1 MRKNFILWLLC
12 LSTCLISGCSSKMVM
27 FISANINPLPSH
39 TLRLSD
45 GYVATYYSIQ
55 KGNPDITDT
64 LLFFV
69 GGSGHVS
76 HNYYLESY
84 FSQLQGN
91 IRIYALQKP
100 HVGHRET
107 GVFEA
112 SEAFDRS
119 NYYAQL
125 VKDQAEFIR
134 SILNRDRSV
143 EKRVVVFGVSEG
155 GNIAAQL
162 AAEIQQVTHLVT
174 LGSGGMVGI
183 DEFRLWGKAHNIDF
197 DRLYQEVK
205 KHPDSITHRALGQTY
220 KYWASML
227 PVDPMQSL
235 QKLTIP
241 ILAAI
246 GAKDEMTPPASVNYL
261 RDEFDRLGKKN
272 LTLKIFPD
280 WNHVLDDSTGIN
292 HRAELLQLVSRWW
305 EET

>member
-1 MRKNFILWLLC
+1 M
-12 LSTCLISGCSSKMVM
+12 GM

-55 KGNPDITDT
+55 KGDPDKTDT

-91 IRIYALQKP
+91 IRIYALQKR

-125 VKDQAEFIR
+125 LKDQAEFIR
-134 SILNRDRSV
+134 SVLDRNRSV
-143 EKRVVVFGVSEG
+143 GNRVVVFGVSEG

-162 AAEIQQVTHLVT
+162 ATEIPQITHLVT

-183 DEFRLWGKAHNIDF
+183 DEFRLWGKAYNIDF
-197 DRLYQEVK
+197 DRLYEEVK
-205 KHPDSITHRALGQTY
+205 KYPDSIKFRAIGQTY
-220 KYWASML
+220 KYWASIL

-241 ILAAI
+241 ILVAI
-246 GAKDEMTPPASVNYL
+246 GVNDEMTPLASVTYL
-261 RDEFDRLGKKN
+261 QDEFDRLEKNN
-272 LTLKIFPD
+272 LTIKIFPD
-280 WNHVLDDSTGIN
+280 CNHVHIL
-292 HRAELLQLVSRWW
+292 AEH
-305 EET
+305 EH